1 MKVLNIK
8 KATPTSSQ
16 IITTADKYT
25 EEECMQNGILDTTKL
40 GVIKDLQ
47 KIVASS
53 KMSSDRGFNEG
64 DYVLL
69 DFKRYARPIQS
80 KNSIKDTMDEHYETN
95 VSFQIPSITINS
107 VEHLLLDFGDVSL
120 KVDAFDWVDEAGE
133 DLITGDEIILN

>member
-80 KNSIKDTMDEHYETN
+80 KNSI
-95 VSFQIPSITINS
+95 
-107 VEHLLLDFGDVSL
+107 
-120 KVDAFDWVDEAGE
+120 
-133 DLITGDEIILN
+133 

>member
-120 KVDAFDWVDEAGE
+120 KVDAFDWVDEVDE

>member
-25 EEECMQNGILDTTKL
+25 EDECMQNGILDTTKL

-47 KIVASS
+47 KIVSSS
-53 KMSSDRGFNEG
+53 KMASDRGFNEG
-64 DYVLL
+64 DFVLL
-69 DFKRYARPIQS
+69 DFKRYAKQIQS
-80 KNSIKDTMDEHYETN
+80 KNSIKDTMDEYYENN

-107 VEHLLLDFGDVSL
+107 VDHLLLDFGDVSL
-120 KVDAFDWVDEAGE
+120 KVDEFDWVDEIQEEIG
-133 DLITGDEIILN
+133 DNNITLN